1 MTVIQSTW
9 SSNGPARNTTHTNF
23 EAGSAVNSFFAFLP
37 FSNLLVATILLMNS
51 AILIWRTCLKDWNIS
66 HLNYFE
72 NILGEIF
79 SFQKMHRHFWNSSS
93 STTTAGSFNKRHELQ
108 NILCKHLGRDH
119 FDCTFLCI
127 LLILHS
133 STLSW
138 KRPGWLTLGSISYS
152 NWNIFE
158 KGEITKRVCVY
169 WDTWKIFQ
177 QRREYQEGLFILKK
191 ICEKYHKTERIPRGS
206 VHAMH

>member
-1 MTVIQSTW
+1 
-9 SSNGPARNTTHTNF
+9 
-23 EAGSAVNSFFAFLP
+23 
-37 FSNLLVATILLMNS
+37 MNS
-51 AILIWRTCLKDWNIS
+51 AILIWRTCLTDWYIS
-66 HLNYFE
+66 HWNYFE
-72 NILGEIF
+72 IF
-79 SFQKMHRHFWNSSS
+79 SVRFFLQKVLRHFWNSSS

-138 KRPGWLTLGSISYS
+138 KRLGWLTLGSISYS

-177 QRREYQEGLFILKK
+177 QRREYQEGLSILKQGHQWWR
-191 ICEKYHKTERIPRGS
+191 YHRRLLDYQSPYFQLIIE
-206 VHAMH
+206 

>member
-1 MTVIQSTW
+1 
-9 SSNGPARNTTHTNF
+9 
-23 EAGSAVNSFFAFLP
+23 
-37 FSNLLVATILLMNS
+37 MNS

-93 STTTAGSFNKRHELQ
+93 STTTAGSFNKRHVLQ

-119 FDCTFLCI
+119 FDCTVLCI

-138 KRPGWLTLGSISYS
+138 PWLGWMTLQPISYS
-152 NWNIFE
+152 NW
-158 KGEITKRVCVY
+158 KRR
-169 WDTWKIFQ
+169 D
-177 QRREYQEGLFILKK
+177 YQEGLSILIYLKNLSTK
-191 ICEKYHKTERIPRGS
+191 ERIPRGS
-206 VHAMH
+206 VYIEEKMRKVFKNGENTKRFCVRHALKQLLWKKLNNFKIFK